1 MALSKFQVS
10 FHDFVQSTSKY
21 CKHFSQDYL
30 HGKSMQ
36 ILETDF
42 EIISEILEFLQEN
55 SNFVF
60 MILVKAQLT

>member
-1 MALSKFQVS
+1 
-10 FHDFVQSTSKY
+10 
-21 CKHFSQDYL
+21 
-30 HGKSMQ
+30 MQ